1 MPEATKTTTD
11 MYDLRALTD
20 SAKQWLASREGQ
32 VAMRQVLQ
40 EAREGCERF
49 DREIRVDRDTLR
61 VPITL

>member
-40 EAREGCERF
+40 EA
-49 DREIRVDRDTLR
+49 V
-61 VPITL
+61 